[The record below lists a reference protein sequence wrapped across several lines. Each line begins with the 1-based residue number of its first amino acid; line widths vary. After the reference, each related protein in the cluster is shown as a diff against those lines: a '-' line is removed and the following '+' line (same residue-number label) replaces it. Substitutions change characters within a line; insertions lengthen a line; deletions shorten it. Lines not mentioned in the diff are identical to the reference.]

1 MPFSIDFADDAEMQ
15 ARIKVV
21 GVGGGGGNA
30 LDTMI
35 RSGLEG
41 VEFIAANTD
50 MQALE
55 KNLAPTKIQLGPALT
70 KGLGAGANPD
80 VGRKAAL
87 EDVQRISE
95 ALEGADMVFIT
106 SGMGGGTG
114 TGGAPIV
121 AQIARD
127 LGALTVGVVT
137 RPFLFEGRRRMRN
150 AENGIGELSSAV
162 DTIITIP
169 NQKLLVLDDD
179 DMSFLDAFRRA
190 DDVLV
195 QAVRGISDLIT
206 HSGMINVDF
215 ADVKTIMSNMGRAL
229 MGTGYG
235 KGDRRAIDA
244 AMMAINSPLL
254 DEVSVEGATGILINF
269 TAGPDVRL
277 KEINEAASLVQQEAH
292 DDANI
297 IFGLVTDMD
306 MGDLVKVTVIA
317 TGFEAKA
324 QVSDE
329 LVAKSVSQSALS
341 QSALS
346 QSLISQSLASQS
358 FGQPSV
364 GARVSRVAM
373 NVPAP
378 ARRPS
383 VAPPAPRDSRT
394 AARRVSGV
402 PEQVMLPTEP
412 ARAAAR
418 AFGASALHDEAVLDI
433 PAYLRRSASAE

>member
-1 MPFSIDFADDAEMQ
+1 MGISIEFADDAEMQ

-30 LDTMI
+30 LNTMI
-35 RSGLEG
+35 HSGLEG

-50 MQALE
+50 MQSLE
-55 KNLAPTKIQLGPALT
+55 TNFAATKIQLGPALT

-87 EDVQRISE
+87 EDVSRVSE

-106 SGMGGGTG
+106 AGMGGGTG
-114 TGGAPIV
+114 TGGAPII

-137 RPFLFEGRRRMRN
+137 KPFLFEGKRRMRN
-150 AENGIGELSSAV
+150 AENGIAELAESV

-169 NQKLLVLDDD
+169 NQKLLILDDD
-179 DMSFLDAFRRA
+179 DMSLLEAFRRA

-215 ADVKTIMSNMGRAL
+215 ADVKTIMSQMGRAL

-235 KGDRRAIDA
+235 KGDRRALDA
-244 AMMAINSPLL
+244 AQMAINSPLL

-292 DDANI
+292 EDANI

-306 MGDLVKVTVIA
+306 MGDVVKVTVIA
-317 TGFEAKA
+317 TGFDAA
-324 QVSDE
+324 TS
-329 LVAKSVSQSALS
+329 SVQEEIAPAAARQS
-341 QSALS
+341 
-346 QSLISQSLASQS
+346 
-358 FGQPSV
+358 
-364 GARVSRVAM
+364 RVSMAPVSMQRRSS
-373 NVPAP
+373 VPAMSRETP
-378 ARRPS
+378 RPVRRTS
-383 VAPPAPRDSRT
+383 VL
-394 AARRVSGV
+394 
-402 PEQVMLPTEP
+402 PEQVSLPD
-412 ARAAAR
+412 ARVTGR

-433 PAYLRRSASAE
+433 PAYLRRGSHE